1 MWLKTMRNIESA
13 VRFARSIIGYEVK
26 VMDPIKTRIITNDEE
41 ASLYDGTFIIETVVP
56 LVAGPEF
63 KTYRL
68 SRDELEDFL
77 NYYHEYAE
85 YVVGIR
91 RDEQA

>member
-1 MWLKTMRNIESA
+1 VKIVEPIE
-13 VRFARSIIGYEVK
+13 
-26 VMDPIKTRIITNDEE
+26 TRIITNDEE
-41 ASLYDGTFIIETVVP
+41 IALYDGTFIIETVVP

-63 KTYRL
+63 RTYKL
-68 SRDELEDFL
+68 SRDELEDFF

-85 YVVGIR
+85 YVVSIR